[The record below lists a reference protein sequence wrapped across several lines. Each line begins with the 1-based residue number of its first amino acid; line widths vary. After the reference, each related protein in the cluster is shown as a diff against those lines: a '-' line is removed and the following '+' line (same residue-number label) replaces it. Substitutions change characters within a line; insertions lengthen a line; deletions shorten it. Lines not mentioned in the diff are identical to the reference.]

1 MYERT
6 FSRIHNYPHTK
17 AEQQHSQHVPD
28 ALLDQA
34 DLHVSLNGN
43 LGHMPE
49 AINVGQDLEPLVGA
63 QAQVVTPASAP
74 GANKIQSA
82 SSFQIHI

>member
-1 MYERT
+1 MYESA
-6 FSRIHNYPHTK
+6 FSGPNYPPTK

-34 DLHVSLNGN
+34 DLHVGLNGN

-49 AINVGQDLEPLVGA
+49 AVNVGQDLKPLSGA
-63 QAQVVTPASAP
+63 HTQVVTPAAAP
-74 GANKIQSA
+74 GANQA
-82 SSFQIHI
+82 RGTSSFQV